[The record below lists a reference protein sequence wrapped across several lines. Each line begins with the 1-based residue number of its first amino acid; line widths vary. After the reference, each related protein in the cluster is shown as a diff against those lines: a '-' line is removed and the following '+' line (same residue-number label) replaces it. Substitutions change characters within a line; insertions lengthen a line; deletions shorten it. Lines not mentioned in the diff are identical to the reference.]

1 MVCEGAWCEY
11 EDFEGCRCPEREDE
25 YCHLKRRSPL
35 SKAPHGTPDPTT
47 AAPAV
52 AAIAIASSITTI
64 AASNA
69 TSFASSAAD
78 VAACTSRHVSTGNP

>member
-1 MVCEGAWCEY
+1 MHQY
-11 EDFEGCRCPEREDE
+11 EDFEGVCRCPERE
-25 YCHLKRRSPL
+25 YCHIKGRSPL

-69 TSFASSAAD
+69 TSFASSAAN
-78 VAACTSRHVSTGNP
+78 VAACTSRHLSTGNP